1 MKKRIENSQIN
12 DEKKKTNLKNIG
24 EKNEKDKIK
33 IKKKKIPKIKIEN
46 EAKVEDIEKKNDLL
60 DNIRINTYDEY
71 DDKLINK
78 MGSYMEKTKEG
89 IENNLFK
96 KYYSLNKNIPL
107 FYIDINIYRCVYDS
121 FFTKCIHNKELNDT
135 QNDVNCD
142 MKPTYFYNILNS
154 KSINVIYH
162 FFKEFFKEYELAS
175 FQNCCE
181 MFQMT
186 YLFFFILFTD
196 YYTISPNV
204 RMYCLENF
212 KILFIL
218 KNYLFK
224 KYIKYINKML
234 LKKYILLNKLENNI
248 IKNDFFTIENSII
261 TEVLNSNDKI
271 QFETATIYM
280 IPSKKPYNMHFVSL
294 LIKNKS
300 YEYINNHIFIDL
312 FKINIFTNQSSLPN
326 SSLDAS
332 TKNTGKV
339 ENCIGEN
346 NNTHFPQ
353 VNTINLLPIDE
364 TNNLFSYVFEI
375 EIPSYIYNDHY
386 MEVFYVQVNQNVK
399 QLNLSVP
406 EKFLHLNKKNEMN
419 EIDFID
425 NVNSTINDGDQV
437 ENKTNNCIEDEQNNK
452 NQCDTLNSH
461 DKINLVKIES
471 EQVSIN
477 NKTYLKIYNNK
488 VGSYYI
494 SLNSISNFPY
504 VKWKITYI
512 QNTVIIKIQSKI
524 VNEFI
529 FHINNDG
536 IILQDNGIDVLNDIF
551 NQPLDVYTLLFLMKK
566 RGINFLVTDVEISK
580 MKKKYGFDFNFD
592 NTEESIINDI
602 LLCFRFINFYSSNLK
617 TVESKTTI
625 NIKGNTNFPNNPFTD
640 LIFMEYE
647 SCFCRISKMENE
659 ECEKRH
665 GKNISKHKSI
675 LFCLFELC
683 ELMLLNNNN
692 NKKEKKTL
700 NEFNKQEND
709 EEDTKQHIMMFQHFL
724 TKILKHNNIEKINK
738 VVKEN
743 INLKNISLQS
753 DHYDQFSEIE
763 YIDFLQL
770 DQTTYYLNLFLKFT
784 KIIPFTDI

>member
-1 MKKRIENSQIN
+1 MKKRIENIQIN
-12 DEKKKTNLKNIG
+12 DEKKKNNLKNIG
-24 EKNEKDKIK
+24 EKNEKGKIK

-46 EAKVEDIEKKNDLL
+46 EAKVEDIEKKNDIL
-60 DNIRINTYDEY
+60 DNVRISTYDEY

-78 MGSYMEKTKEG
+78 MGSYIETTKEG
-89 IENNLFK
+89 IETNLFK
-96 KYYSLNKNIPL
+96 KYYSLNKNVPL
-107 FYIDINIYRCVYDS
+107 FYIDINIYKCVYNS
-121 FFTKCIHNKELNDT
+121 FFTKYIHNKELNDT
-135 QNDVNCD
+135 HNGVNY
-142 MKPTYFYNILNS
+142 KIKSLYFYNILNS
-154 KSINVIYH
+154 KSINIIYH
-162 FFKEFFKEYELAS
+162 FFKEFFKEYELSS

-196 YYTISPNV
+196 YYTISPNM
-204 RMYCLENF
+204 RSYCLENF

-224 KYIKYINKML
+224 KYIKYTNKIL
-234 LKKYILLNKLENNI
+234 FKKYILLNQLENDI
-248 IKNDFFTIENSII
+248 KKNDFFTIENSII
-261 TEVLNSNDKI
+261 TEILNSNDKI
-271 QFETATIYM
+271 QFETATLYM
-280 IPSKKPYNMHFVSL
+280 TPSKKTYNMHFVSL

-312 FKINIFTNQSSLPN
+312 FKINIFTNQSSLSN

-332 TKNTGKV
+332 TKNTEKV
-339 ENCIGEN
+339 ENCFGEN
-346 NNTHFPQ
+346 NNTHFSKA
-353 VNTINLLPIDE
+353 NTINLLPIDE
-364 TNNLFSYVFEI
+364 TNNICSYVFEI
-375 EIPSYIYNDHY
+375 EIPSYIYNDHC
-386 MEVFYVQVNQNVK
+386 MEIFYVQVNQNVK
-399 QLNLSVP
+399 QLNLSAP
-406 EKFLHLNKKNEMN
+406 EKFLHLNKKNEIG
-419 EIDFID
+419 ETVFID
-425 NVNSTINDGDQV
+425 NMNDTINDDDQV
-437 ENKTNNCIEDEQNNK
+437 EQKTNNCIEDEKYNK
-452 NQCDTLNSH
+452 NEYDTLNSH
-461 DKINLVKIES
+461 DKINLIKIES

-477 NKTYLKIYNNK
+477 NKPYLKIYNNK
-488 VGSYYI
+488 VGNYYI

-504 VKWKITYI
+504 TKWEITYI

-524 VNEFI
+524 ANQFI

-536 IILQDNGIDVLNDIF
+536 IILQDNGIGVLSDIF
-551 NQPLDVYTLLFLMKK
+551 NQPLDVYALLFLMKK
-566 RGINFLVTDVEISK
+566 RGINLLVTDVEIGK
-580 MKKKYGFDFNFD
+580 MKKKYDYDFNFD

-602 LLCFRFINFYSSNLK
+602 LLCFRFINFYSSNIK

-625 NIKGNTNFPNNPFTD
+625 NIKGNANFPNNPFTD

-647 SCFCRISKMENE
+647 SRFCRISKMENE

-665 GKNISKHKSI
+665 GKNLSKHKSI

-683 ELMLLNNNN
+683 ELMLLNN

-709 EEDTKQHIMMFQHFL
+709 EEDTKQHIMMFQYFL

-743 INLKNISLQS
+743 MNLKNISLQS
-753 DHYDQFSEIE
+753 DHYDQFSKIE

-784 KIIPFTDI
+784 KIISFTDI